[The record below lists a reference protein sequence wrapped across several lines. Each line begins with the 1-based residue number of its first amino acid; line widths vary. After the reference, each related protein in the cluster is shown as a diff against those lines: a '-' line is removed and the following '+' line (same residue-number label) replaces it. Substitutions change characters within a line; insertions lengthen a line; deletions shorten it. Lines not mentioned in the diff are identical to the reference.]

1 MTTCSPSGP
10 SAASERAPGALAA
23 LTGGHDVPYHPPNRN
38 PIQTALPSAV
48 SGSTMT
54 GAQVFASELALI
66 ERVIHWVCARR
77 SLRGADAEDFAST
90 VKLRLIENDYE
101 ILARFEGRSSL
112 KTYITAVINRLYI
125 DYQNQRFGKWRP
137 SAQARRLGPVALRL
151 ECLLYRDGLTF
162 EEASAVLQ
170 NDSAVAESSEALY
183 NLSLAL
189 PVRSTRRATQGHD
202 REPSDAS
209 GGFTAIEQAE
219 RRALAEKTFVA
230 LRRAVHRLA
239 ARDRIVLRL
248 HVETGLSVADVAR
261 ALGEEQKALYRKRDA
276 LYKQLRLDLETEGIG
291 CGDAHELL
299 STLDWDSALTDTAAG
314 SGSLLEEAASRPS
327 PDDGTDRQEGEP

>member
-1 MTTCSPSGP
+1 MTTCSPRGS
-10 SAASERAPGALAA
+10 S
-23 LTGGHDVPYHPPNRN
+23 YHPPNRN
-38 PIQTALPSAV
+38 PIQTHLATAV

-112 KTYITAVINRLYI
+112 KTYVTAVINRLYI

-137 SAQARRLGPVALRL
+137 SAQARRLGPLALRL
-151 ECLLYRDGLTF
+151 ECLLHRDGLTF
-162 EEASAVLQ
+162 EEASGVMQTHFGA
-170 NDSAVAESSEALY
+170 AESRETLY
-183 NLSLAL
+183 ELSLQL
-189 PVRSTRRATQGHD
+189 PVRSSRQAIEGHD
-202 REPSDAS
+202 REPSHAS
-209 GGFTAIEQAE
+209 GGLSAIEQAE

-230 LRRAVHRLA
+230 LRRALHRLA
-239 ARDRIVLRL
+239 ARDRVVLRL

-261 ALGEEQKALYRKRDA
+261 ALGEEQKALYRRRDA
-276 LYKQLRLDLETEGIG
+276 LYKQLRVDLETEGVS
-291 CGDAHELL
+291 CADARELL
-299 STLDWDSALTDTAAG
+299 STLDWDSALTDGVAG
-314 SGSLLEEAASRPS
+314 SGSLLEDAVSRPS
-327 PDDGTDRQEGEP
+327 PDGRRDRQEGEP